1 MTQPREDVGAINKP
15 SFHSSTH
22 THHLRFFFSFSF
34 FLVKKEKTSPTSL
47 KMKAAFVLAALA
59 TLVVA
64 APQLEENIPY
74 APVIEVGE
82 ADVSAQLTSVDA
94 VSLHSSK

>member
-1 MTQPREDVGAINKP
+1 
-15 SFHSSTH
+15 
-22 THHLRFFFSFSF
+22 
-34 FLVKKEKTSPTSL
+34 
-47 KMKAAFVLAALA
+47 MKAAFVLAALA

-74 APVIEVGE
+74 APVNEVGE

-94 VSLHSSK
+94 VSLHSSPDLIEPLQYCGGLTASQCSNACYWLGYRCYRCTSSVCQCSNSGC